1 MKIVEELP
9 EYIRTLIPYEPGK
22 PIEEVEREYGIANSI
37 KLASNE
43 NPLGPSPKALA
54 AIREKLD
61 HLNLYPDG
69 DCFYLK
75 RGLAPKLSV
84 APETLI
90 FGNGSNEIIELA
102 ARTFVRPGDEVVM
115 AEQAFVVYQLIV
127 QAVGAKSIAVPLRHY
142 THDLAAIADAIT
154 PQTRLVFLANP
165 NNPTGTIF
173 RRDEW
178 EKFLGKISK
187 DVLLI
192 VDEAYFE
199 YVQDPGYPDSLKYHE
214 PGRAILTLRT
224 FSKLYG
230 LAGLRIG
237 YGIGA
242 KEIVAMM
249 QRVRQP
255 FNVNAPAQWGA
266 LAALDDAEHVKKS
279 LQANRDGRGYLQGQF
294 KKLGLEFVPS
304 QGNFILVRVGRGQE
318 VFQQLLG
325 QGVIVRPMGGYRF
338 PEHVRVTVGTSAE
351 NRKFIEALQKVIK
364 SF

>member
-1 MKIVEELP
+1 MKIVEQIP

-54 AIREKLD
+54 AMRERLAQ
-61 HLNLYPDG
+61 LNLYPDG

-75 RGLAPKLSV
+75 RGLAQKLGV

-102 ARTFVRPGDEVVM
+102 ARTFLRPGDEAVM

-127 QAVGAKSIAVPLRHY
+127 QAVGGQSKTVPLRDY
-142 THDLAAIADAIT
+142 THDLAAIADAVT
-154 PQTRLVFLANP
+154 PKTRLVFLANP

-173 RRDEW
+173 RRGEW
-178 EKFLGKISK
+178 EIFLDKVSN
-187 DVLLI
+187 DTLLI

-199 YVQDPGYPDSLKYHE
+199 YVQDAEYPNSLNYHRD
-214 PGRAILTLRT
+214 GRAILTLRT

-237 YGIGA
+237 YGVGSP
-242 KEIVAMM
+242 EIVAMM
-249 QRVRQP
+249 HRVRQP
-255 FNVNAPAQWGA
+255 FNVSAPAQWAA
-266 LAALDDAEHVKKS
+266 LAALDDVEHVRKS
-279 LQANRDGRGYLQGQF
+279 LEVNRQGLKYLQNEF
-294 KKLGLEFVPS
+294 KRLGLECVPS
-304 QGNFILVRVGRGQE
+304 QGNFILVRVGKGQE
-318 VFQQLLG
+318 VFNQLLA

-338 PEHVRVTVGTSAE
+338 PEHVRVTVGTMAE
-351 NRKFIEALQKVIK
+351 NQKFVEALQKIIV

>member
-1 MKIVEELP
+1 MKIVEQIP

-22 PIEEVEREYGIANSI
+22 PIEEVEREYGIASSI

-54 AIREKLD
+54 AIRERLAQ
-61 HLNLYPDG
+61 LNLYPDG

-75 RGLAPKLSV
+75 RGLAQKLGV

-102 ARTFVRPGDEVVM
+102 ARTFLRPGDEAVM

-127 QAVGAKSIAVPLRHY
+127 QAVGGQSKTVPLRDY
-142 THDLAAIADAIT
+142 THDLAAIAEAVT
-154 PQTRLVFLANP
+154 PKTRLVFLANP

-173 RRDEW
+173 RRGEW
-178 EKFLGKISK
+178 ETFLDKVSN
-187 DVLLI
+187 DTLLI

-199 YVQDPGYPDSLKYHE
+199 YVQDAEYPNSLNYHRD
-214 PGRAILTLRT
+214 GRAILTLRT

-237 YGIGA
+237 YGVGSP
-242 KEIVAMM
+242 EIVAMM
-249 QRVRQP
+249 HRVRQP
-255 FNVNAPAQWGA
+255 FNVSAPAQWAA
-266 LAALDDAEHVKKS
+266 LAALDDVEHVRKS
-279 LQANRDGRGYLQGQF
+279 LEVNRQGLEYLQNEF
-294 KKLGLEFVPS
+294 KRLGLDCVPS
-304 QGNFILVRVGRGQE
+304 QGNFILVRVGKGQE
-318 VFQQLLG
+318 VFNQLLA

-338 PEHVRVTVGTSAE
+338 PEHVRVTVGTMAE
-351 NRKFIEALQKVIK
+351 NQKFVEALQKIIV